1 MAAISRTFASQ
12 LVNRSYVNVPAS
24 AGALKKAFSISS
36 SSRDE
41 ETQAP
46 TLASTKNRSSAGPLN
61 RSFVNGKSFDGKESI
76 QSYTACRATILIPLS
91 HCLLLLS

>member
-24 AGALKKAFSISS
+24 AGALKKAFSMAS

-41 ETQAP
+41 ENQAP
-46 TLASTKNRSSAGPLN
+46 ANVASKNRSSAGPLN
-61 RSFVNGKSFDGKESI
+61 RSFVNGKG
-76 QSYTACRATILIPLS
+76 LIENLV
-91 HCLLLLS
+91 